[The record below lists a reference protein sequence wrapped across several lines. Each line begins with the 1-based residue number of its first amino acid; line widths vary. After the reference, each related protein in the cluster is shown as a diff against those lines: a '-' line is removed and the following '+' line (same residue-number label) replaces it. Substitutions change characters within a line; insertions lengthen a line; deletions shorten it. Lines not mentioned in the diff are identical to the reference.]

1 MDPNEQPAPG
11 PENTPTPVRTERAA
25 ALAHVRVLDL
35 TRVLAGPWAT
45 QTLGDLGAE
54 VIKIERP
61 GTGDDTRSWGP
72 PYLSGTELSAYF
84 LCTNRN
90 KRSVAI
96 DIAQPDGA
104 ELLRR
109 LALESDVLVEN
120 FKVGG
125 LRKYGLDYEAL
136 KARHPGLIF
145 CSITGFGQTG
155 PEASRPGYDAMIQA
169 MGGLMSITGRANGE
183 PGAGPQKVGVAIADI
198 MTGLYATIA
207 ILAAL
212 EHRARTGEGQYID
225 ISLFDVQVAC
235 LANQALN
242 FLTTG
247 QSPARLGNAHPSI
260 VPYQDF
266 STADGHLMVAV
277 GNDAQFVRFCAA
289 LERPEWARDAR
300 FASNQARVAH
310 RDVLVA
316 LITDLTG
323 RHPTL
328 WWLHRL
334 EAAGVPCGPV
344 NSIADVFAG
353 PQACARGLAIEMR
366 SDSHRVPLVASPLRL
381 SRAAVSYRHAPPH
394 LGADTDAV
402 LRSLL
407 RLNDHE
413 LDELARRGIVQGDC
427 SQCVDQQ
434 SLPRST

>member
-1 MDPNEQPAPG
+1 MNSNEQPALE
-11 PENTPTPVRTERAA
+11 PEITATPAPADRAT

-72 PYLSGTELSAYF
+72 PYLSDTALSAYF
-84 LCTNRN
+84 LCANRN

-96 DIAQPDGA
+96 DFAQPDGA

-125 LRKYGLDYEAL
+125 LRQYGLDYETL
-136 KARHPGLIF
+136 KTRHPGLIF

-155 PEASRPGYDAMIQA
+155 PEANRPGYDAMIQA
-169 MGGLMSITGRANGE
+169 MGGLMSVTGRANGE
-183 PGAGPQKVGVAIADI
+183 PGDGPQKVGVAIADI

-242 FLTTG
+242 FLTTEE
-247 QSPARLGNAHPSI
+247 SPGRLGNAHPSI

-266 STADGHLMVAV
+266 PTADGHLMIAV
-277 GNDAQFVRFCAA
+277 GNDAQFVRFCEAVD
-289 LERPEWARDAR
+289 RSEWVRDAR
-300 FASNQARVAH
+300 FDSNQARVAH
-310 RDVLVA
+310 RDTLVP
-316 LITDLTG
+316 LITAVIK
-323 RHPTL
+323 RHPTR
-328 WWLHRL
+328 WWLRCL

-344 NSIADVFAG
+344 NSIADVFASA
-353 PQACARGLAIEMR
+353 QACARGLAIEMR
-366 SDSHRVPLVASPLRL
+366 SESHRVPLVASPLRL
-381 SRAAVSYRHAPPH
+381 SRTAVSYRHTPPR
-394 LGADTDAV
+394 LGADTHAV
-402 LRSLL
+402 LQSLL
-407 RLNDHE
+407 RLTEPE
-413 LDELARRGIVQGDC
+413 LAALARRGIVQGDF
-427 SQCVDQQ
+427 SQCADQQ
-434 SLPRST
+434 SPSRSS

>member
-1 MDPNEQPAPG
+1 LVPNEPPAPG
-11 PENTPTPVRTERAA
+11 PENSPTPVPADKA
-25 ALAHVRVLDL
+25 GALAHLRVLDL
-35 TRVLAGPWAT
+35 TRILAGPWAT

-61 GTGDDTRSWGP
+61 DTGDDTRSWGP

-96 DIAQPDGA
+96 DIAQPEGA
-104 ELLRR
+104 ALLRR

-125 LRKYGLDYEAL
+125 LKQYGLDYEAL
-136 KARHPGLIF
+136 KAVHPGLIF

-155 PEASRPGYDAMIQA
+155 PEANRPGYDAMIQA
-169 MGGLMSITGRANGE
+169 VGGLMSITGRAQGE
-183 PGAGPQKVGVAIADI
+183 PGDGPQKVGVAIADI

-242 FLTTG
+242 FLATG
-247 QSPARLGNAHPSI
+247 EPPGRLGNAHPSI

-266 STADGHLMVAV
+266 PTADGYLMIAV
-277 GNDAQFVRFCAA
+277 GNDAQFGRMCRA
-289 LERPEWARDAR
+289 LERPEWACDAR
-300 FASNQARVAH
+300 FSSNQARVEH

-316 LITDLTG
+316 QISDVTGQHLTQWSL
-323 RHPTL
+323 R
-328 WWLHRL
+328 RL
-334 EAAGVPCGPV
+334 EAAGVPCGAV

-353 PQACARGLAIEMR
+353 AQARARGLAIEMR
-366 SDSHRVPLVASPLRL
+366 SDAQRVPLVASPLRL
-381 SRAAVSYRHAPPH
+381 SRSAVSYRHIPPR
-394 LGADTDAV
+394 LGADTYAV
-402 LRSLL
+402 LQSLL
-407 RLNDHE
+407 RLTEHE
-413 LDELARRGIVQGDC
+413 LGALARRGIVQGDS
-427 SQCVDQQ
+427 SQCADQHNP
-434 SLPRST
+434 SRLS